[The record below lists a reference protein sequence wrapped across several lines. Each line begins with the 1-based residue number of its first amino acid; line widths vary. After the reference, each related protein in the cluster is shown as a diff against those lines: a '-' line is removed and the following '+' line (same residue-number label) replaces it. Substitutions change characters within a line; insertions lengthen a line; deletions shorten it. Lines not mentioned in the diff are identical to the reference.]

1 MELELA
7 KKLLDMEEIKLSM
20 LLEKFSREEKDAYEI
35 LKELIEDEL

>member
-7 KKLLDMEEIKLSM
+7 KKILDMEEIKLSM
-20 LLEKFSREEKDAYEI
+20 LLEDFSRKEKDAYEI